1 MRSLGPLESAVMEL
15 LWRAEAPLSVR
26 QVVDELADRRP
37 AYTTVATVLDN
48 LRRKDCV
55 TRERVGR
62 LWFYRPQ
69 VQASELAAQQMRE
82 ALASSSSPRATFL
95 KFVGEISGEE
105 ADLLRELLAEAEDAE
120 EL

>member
-1 MRSLGPLESAVMEL
+1 MRSLGPLESAVMDL
-15 LWRAEAPLSVR
+15 LWRAESPLSVR

-62 LWFYRPQ
+62 LWFYRPR
-69 VQASELAAQQMRE
+69 VQASELAALQMRD
-82 ALASSSSPRATFL
+82 ALVSSSSPRATFL
-95 KFVGEISGEE
+95 RFVDEISGEE
-105 ADLLRELLAEAEDAE
+105 AALLRQLLAEADDAE
-120 EL
+120 EP